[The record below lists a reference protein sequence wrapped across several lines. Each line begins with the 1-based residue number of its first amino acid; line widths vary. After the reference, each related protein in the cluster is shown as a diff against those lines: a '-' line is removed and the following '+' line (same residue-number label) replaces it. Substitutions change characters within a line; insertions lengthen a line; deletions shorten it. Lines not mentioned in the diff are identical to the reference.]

1 MSDTPKAQ
9 RYRWL
14 IWVCSLLLL
23 SVILLSLLPEVL
35 RVGAQH
41 WLRDHGAVQAQ
52 VEDIDFNPF
61 TGSFVLVGL
70 NAGKGMHVRRLS
82 VKVDWLPL
90 LKRKV
95 LIHSLH
101 LHGGDL
107 RVQQDAH
114 GVWQFGSIRLD
125 DTAGEA
131 TPEADAGSSD
141 WQVAPA
147 DVQFSDINL
156 HLEGRLSDKPLSL
169 SLPIQLLTLH
179 LRGADASGR
188 HGMSLRFQTGPVDL
202 IIAGYNL
209 AYTTLETDGDI
220 RLDAGNQD
228 LLTGLR
234 TGTLRVGLGRVSL
247 KDMDGVQL
255 ASLESVD
262 IRDLGVHMDGKVTAG
277 MVDLVAPKVTDALT
291 GNGAMGA
298 KAVKLQNVH
307 VVANGKVSVA
317 SLSLDSVTAPDMNK
331 SSANVS
337 VDRVKAQQITVDPTG
352 AIAMAQLEAGGVR
365 ANNLPGNGDQ
375 MKLEQLLLKSVAVD
389 AKQQVQ
395 LASLALS
402 KLQLERPSVSATDS
416 RRSARNNIV
425 KLVAVDEIKLNK
437 LHMTG
442 VESGG
447 FDQLLVNGWTLPAV
461 GGHAM
466 GRIGSVKVTQAAMK
480 ADSYHVKRLQFA
492 GLDLHIERQKD
503 GKIAVLD
510 KLSAGNA
517 PEKEPKGASHKV
529 AASDP
534 HQSASQLLVDELIVA
549 KGSRAEMR
557 DASVLPAF
565 DTRMVVEKMRL
576 APLDLSGKRKGSLD
590 MRLKLGEAGQLVVT
604 GEVRP
609 GPSPATQL
617 KVSLKRFKM
626 PELSGYIEPDFG
638 KSIRT
643 GQLDLDS
650 TVSIADGHI
659 DSANKLMLRGL
670 TLGDSAQ
677 QGTATQGLTMP
688 LGMSLDMLR
697 DGRGDIALDVPV
709 KGLLTDPN
717 INIHD
722 IINKALLSSLSS
734 GAMTYAALVLQP
746 YGSIVLAANL
756 ASGMISDA
764 AKPRL
769 TPIIFEPRSSA
780 LTAPMAE
787 YAGKIAGLMK
797 EKGLRLQICGV
808 ATSGEGV
815 AVAADQAQ
823 APASAM
829 SDQQLLE
836 LATARSNHVQ
846 EAIASHGVKADQ
858 LFGCRPQIDAEKKKA
873 KPRVEL
879 LLD

>member
-1 MSDTPKAQ
+1 MSDTPKTP

-23 SVILLSLLPEVL
+23 SVVLLSLLPEIL

-52 VEDIDFNPF
+52 IEDIDFNPF

-70 NAGKGMHVRRLS
+70 NAGKGMRVRRLS

-114 GVWQFGSIRLD
+114 GVWQFGDIGLD
-125 DTAGEA
+125 DTVAQA
-131 TPEADAGSSD
+131 TPEAVATSSD

-156 HLEGRLSDKPLSL
+156 HIEGRLSDKPLSL
-169 SLPIQLLTLH
+169 SLPIQLLILH
-179 LRGADASGR
+179 LRGEDASGR
-188 HGMSLRFQTGPVDL
+188 DGLSLRFQTGAVDL
-202 IIAGYNL
+202 TIAGYNL
-209 AYTTLETDGDI
+209 AYTTLETEGDI

-247 KDMDGVQL
+247 KDMDGQQL

-262 IRDLGVHMDGKVTAG
+262 VRDLGVRMDGEVTAG
-277 MVDLVAPKVTDALT
+277 RVELVAPQVTAALS
-291 GNGAMGA
+291 GSGAIGA
-298 KAVKLQNVH
+298 KEAKLQDIH
-307 VVANGKVSVA
+307 VAANGMVSVGALSLVSVA
-317 SLSLDSVTAPDMNK
+317 ASDMNK
-331 SSANVS
+331 SSANFS
-337 VDRVKAQQITVDPTG
+337 VDRLKAEHITVDPTVG
-352 AIAMAQLEAGGVR
+352 TTALAQFEAGGVR
-365 ANNLPGNGDQ
+365 ADNLPGKGDR
-375 MKLEQLLLKSVAVD
+375 MMLEQLLLKAVAVD
-389 AKQQVQ
+389 ARKQLQ
-395 LASLALS
+395 LASLRLS
-402 KLQLERPSVSATDS
+402 KLQLERPSVSAPDS
-416 RRSARNNIV
+416 RRSARGDIV

-437 LHMTG
+437 LHMAG
-442 VESGG
+442 GESGG

-466 GRIGSVKVTQAAMK
+466 GRIGSVNVTQVTMK
-480 ADSYHVKRLQFA
+480 ADSYHVKRLQLA
-492 GLDLHIERQKD
+492 DLDLHIERQKD

-510 KLSAGNA
+510 KLSGGNV
-517 PEKEPKGASHKV
+517 PEKKSTGASHK
-529 AASDP
+529 AAATNP
-534 HQSASQLLVDELIVA
+534 HQPASQLLVDEVIVA
-549 KGSRAEMR
+549 KGSRADVH

-565 DTRMVVEKMRL
+565 DTRMVVEKMHL
-576 APLDLSGKRKGSLD
+576 APLDLSGKRPGSLD
-590 MRLKLGEAGQLVVT
+590 ARLKLGEAGQLIVT
-604 GEVRP
+604 GKVRP

-617 KVSLKRFKM
+617 KISLKRFKM
-626 PELSGYIEPDFG
+626 PELSGYVEPDFG

-650 TVSIADGHI
+650 TVSIADAHI
-659 DSANKLMLRGL
+659 DATNKLLLRGL

-677 QGTATQGLTMP
+677 PGTATKGLTMP

-697 DGRGDIALDVPV
+697 DGRGDIALNVPV
-709 KGLLTDPN
+709 KGLLNDPD

-746 YGSIVLAANL
+746 YGSIILAANL
-756 ASGMISDA
+756 ASGLISDA

-769 TPIIFEPRSSA
+769 TPIIFEARSST
-780 LTAPMAE
+780 LTAQMSE

-797 EKGLRLQICGV
+797 EKKLRLQICGV
-808 ATSGEGV
+808 ATPGEGV
-815 AVAADQAQ
+815 AVAK
-823 APASAM
+823 APESAM

-836 LATARSNHVQ
+836 LATQRSDHVQ
-846 EAIASHGVKADQ
+846 QAIASHGVASDQ
-858 LFGCRPQIDAEKKKA
+858 LFGCRPQVDAAKA
-873 KPRVEL
+873 KAQPRVEL